1 MTSNEEIE
9 KDLEGI
15 ETDILFDL
23 IKNSDDPNLIEAMKD
38 PLLIAKL
45 LYSEEVTKKV
55 QEIKE
60 KMIQDRK
67 QFKLTLEIEKIKLDI
82 QKILSDAQ
90 KEDLPF

>member
-60 KMIQDRK
+60 KIIQDRK

-82 QKILSDAQ
+82 QKIFSDAQ